1 MWGLNSNGQFR
12 RGMGDGAWKE
22 KTYKNR
28 VLVLAHTLHA
38 VNSLNLNSS
47 ASLQPSVLLGHGSRR
62 KELGHSGSGKQKGP
76 QIPFANPF

>member
-1 MWGLNSNGQFR
+1 MGFKFKWTVQEGNGR
-12 RGMGDGAWKE
+12 WRMEGKND
-22 KTYKNR
+22 KNR